1 MNEATDYDGAW
12 KEALETYLRPF
23 LELCFPQIARSI
35 DWNIPVEFLD
45 KELEEIVRDSELGKQ
60 RVDKLVKVLR
70 IDGVEEWVLVH
81 VEVQAQ
87 PDAGLPQRVYQYHHR
102 IADRFGRQVATLVVL
117 ADERESWKPSH
128 YEEELWGC
136 RVRFEYPICKLLE
149 LGGENSR
156 LESNENP
163 AAIVVSAQLAAQATC
178 GDMELRKASKWRIT
192 RRLYERGYG
201 RKDILELFRL
211 IDWLM
216 VLPAGLAVAFRGE
229 LISFESEKTMPY
241 VTSIER
247 LGRQEEAANLVIR
260 LARKRFTTLS
270 SETEKAICLLPL
282 ECLESLSEAL
292 LDFVALEDMLNWLR
306 DHAQD

>member
-1 MNEATDYDGAW
+1 M
-12 KEALETYLRPF
+12 
-23 LELCFPQIARSI
+23 
-35 DWNIPVEFLD
+35 EFLD

-60 RVDKLVKVLR
+60 RVDKLVKVRR
-70 IDGVEEWVLVH
+70 IDGVEEWVSVH

-87 PDAGLPQRVYQYHHR
+87 PDEGLPQRVYQYHHR
-102 IADRFGRQVATLVVL
+102 IVDRFGRQVATLVVL
-117 ADERESWKPSH
+117 ADERKDWKPSH
-128 YEEELWGC
+128 YEEELWSC
-136 RVRFEYPICKLLE
+136 RVRFEYPICKLLG

-156 LESNENP
+156 LESDENP
-163 AAIVVSAQLAAQATC
+163 AAIVVAAHLAAQATG

-192 RRLYERGYG
+192 RRLYERGYN

-216 VLPAGLAVAFRGE
+216 VLPKGLAVAFRRE

-247 LGRQEEAANLVIR
+247 LGRQEGREEGRQEGVANLVVRI
-260 LARKRFTTLS
+260 ARKRFTILPE
-270 SETEKAICLLPL
+270 ETEKAICRLPL
-282 ECLESLSEAL
+282 ERLESLSEAL
-292 LDFVALEDMLNWLR
+292 LDFAAVAELERWLR